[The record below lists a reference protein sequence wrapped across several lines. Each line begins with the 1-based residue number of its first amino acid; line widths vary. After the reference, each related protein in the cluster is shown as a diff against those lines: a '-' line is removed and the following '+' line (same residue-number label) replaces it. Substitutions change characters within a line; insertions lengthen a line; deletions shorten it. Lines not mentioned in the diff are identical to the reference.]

1 MQRTTRR
8 RLIAGIPSLVL
19 LGACGSEA
27 PKKAK
32 EPEKPAEPVGA
43 QYAFHQVFLT
53 ARTWAPDLLVM
64 RIRDIPMSSL
74 KGEGGK
80 RAAWEV
86 TVVSP
91 SKRKSRVYS
100 YSVVEEGNIHQG
112 VFAGIEEEYRGPSG
126 QVTPWPVQAF
136 KVDSPKAYEVA
147 VEHSA
152 DYIKKYPDMPVTF
165 LLETTSRHS
174 FLTWRVIWG
183 TSVASSSHSIY
194 VNAATG
200 EFVEKMR

>member
-1 MQRTTRR
+1 MLSRR
-8 RLIAGIPSLVL
+8 AVLGCAPLALL
-19 LGACGSEA
+19 LGSCAEA

-32 EPEKPAEPVGA
+32 EPEPAPEPVGA
-43 QYAFHQVFLT
+43 QFAFHQIFLT

-64 RIRDIPMSSL
+64 RMRDLPVSSL
-74 KGEGGK
+74 KPDGGK

-91 SKRKSRVYS
+91 AKGKARAYS
-100 YSVVEEGNIHQG
+100 YSVVEEGNLHKG
-112 VFAGIEEEYRGPSG
+112 VFGGLEDDYRGPQG
-126 QVTPWPVQAF
+126 QSVAWPVQAF
-136 KVDSPKAYEVA
+136 KVDSTKAYDVA
-147 VEHSA
+147 AEKSA
-152 DYIKKYPDMPVTF
+152 DFIKKNPDIPVIF
-165 LLETTSRHS
+165 LLEQTSRHP

-183 TSVASSSHSIY
+183 TSVASSGYSVH

>member
-1 MQRTTRR
+1 MFSRR
-8 RLIAGIPSLVL
+8 AI
-19 LGACGSEA
+19 LGCGPVALFLSACSEA
-27 PKKAK
+27 PKAAK

-43 QYAFHQVFLT
+43 QYAFHQMFLT

-64 RIRDIPMSSL
+64 RMRDVPITSVKP
-74 KGEGGK
+74 EGGK

-91 SKRKSRVYS
+91 SKGRARTYM
-100 YSVVEEGNIHQG
+100 YSVVEEGNIHKG
-112 VFAGIEEEYRGPSG
+112 VFGGLEEDYRGPKG
-126 QVTPWPVQAF
+126 QAVPWPVQAF
-136 KVDSPKAYEVA
+136 KVDSTKAYDVA
-147 VEHSA
+147 IEKSA
-152 DYIKKYPDMPVTF
+152 DILKKNPDLPITF
-165 LLETTSRHS
+165 LLEQTSRHP

-183 TSVASSSHSIY
+183 TSVATSGYSVH

>member
-1 MQRTTRR
+1 MPWTTRR
-8 RLIAGIPSLVL
+8 RLLGVVPSLLL

-27 PKKAK
+27 PKAAK

-64 RIRDIPMSSL
+64 RIRDVPMSSL
-74 KGEGGK
+74 RGEGGK
-80 RAAWEV
+80 KAAWEV

-91 SKRKSRVYS
+91 SKGKARVYS
-100 YSVVEEGNIHQG
+100 YSVVEEGNIHKG
-112 VFAGIEEEYRGPSG
+112 VYAGLEEDYRGPQG

-136 KVDSPKAYEVA
+136 KVDSTKAYDVA
-147 VEHSA
+147 AERSA
-152 DYIKKYPDMPVTF
+152 DYMKKFPDLPITF
-165 LLETTSRHS
+165 LLETNSRHS
-174 FLTWRVIWG
+174 YLTWRVIWG
-183 TSVASSSHSIY
+183 TSVATSSHSIF

>member
-1 MQRTTRR
+1 MLSRR
-8 RLIAGIPSLVL
+8 AIFGCAPLVL
-19 LGACGSEA
+19 FLSACSEA

-43 QYAFHQVFLT
+43 QYAFHQMFLT

-64 RIRDIPMSSL
+64 GMRDVPISSV
-74 KGEGGK
+74 KPEGGK
-80 RAAWEV
+80 RAAWEM

-91 SKRKSRVYS
+91 SKGRARTYM
-100 YSVVEEGNIHQG
+100 YSVVEEGNIHKG
-112 VFAGIEEEYRGPSG
+112 VFGSLEEDYRGPRG
-126 QVTPWPVQAF
+126 QVVAWPVQAF
-136 KVDSPKAYEVA
+136 KVDSTKAYDVA
-147 VEHSA
+147 IEKSA
-152 DYIKKYPDMPVTF
+152 DILKKNPDLPITF
-165 LLETTSRHS
+165 LLEQTSRHP

-183 TSVASSSHSIY
+183 TSVATSGYSVY

>member
-1 MQRTTRR
+1 MHSRR
-8 RLIAGIPSLVL
+8 
-19 LGACGSEA
+19 GACLFAPLLLLLASCSEP

-53 ARTWAPDLLVM
+53 ARTWAQDILVM
-64 RIRDIPMSSL
+64 RVRDVPMSGL

-91 SKRKSRVYS
+91 SKGKSRTYM
-100 YSVVEEGNIHQG
+100 YSVVEEGNIHKG
-112 VFAGIEEEYRGPSG
+112 VFAGLEEDYRGPRG
-126 QVTPWPVQAF
+126 QVSPWPVQAF
-136 KVDSPKAYEVA
+136 KVDSVKAYEVA
-147 VEHSA
+147 AEKSA
-152 DYIKKYPDMPVTF
+152 DFMKQNPDIPITF
-165 LLETTSRHS
+165 LLEQTSRHS
-174 FLTWRVIWG
+174 YLTWRVIWG
-183 TSVASSSHSIY
+183 TSVATSGYSVY

-200 EFVEKMR
+200 EYVEKMR